1 MIDGIRLKFCGLTS
15 LVDANFAD
23 ALGADYLGF
32 ILYPKS
38 PRGLSMRDFENLKPN
53 LPRGRKLVA
62 VMVEPSDVELIAAK
76 ESGFDRFQI
85 HFSTEF
91 PIERIEGISK
101 QVGRDRLWL
110 VPKRHP
116 ESPMDERWLKWAETI
131 LVDTF
136 SANEF
141 GGSGK
146 TGNWSEFARLQSDHP
161 TTKWILAG
169 GLNPKNIGDALTQS
183 GARLVDVNSGVE
195 IAPGIKDHAKMKAV
209 VLGIHK
215 QRTSST
221 NAHE

>member
-1 MIDGIRLKFCGLTS
+1 MVDGVRLKFCGLTS

-38 PRGLSMRDFENLKPN
+38 PRGLSVRDFENLKPN
-53 LPRGRKLVA
+53 LPTGRKLVA
-62 VMVEPSDVELIAAK
+62 VMVEPSDVELTAAK
-76 ESGFDRFQI
+76 EAGFDRFQI

-91 PIERIEGISK
+91 PIERIEEISK

-110 VPKRHP
+110 APKRRP
-116 ESPMDERWLKWAETI
+116 ESALDERWLDWAETI

-146 TGNWSEFARLQSDHP
+146 TGNWSEFARLQSEHP
-161 TTKWILAG
+161 ATKWVLAG
-169 GLNPKNIGDALTQS
+169 GLNLENIGNALTQS

-195 IAPGIKDHAKMKAV
+195 VAPGIKDHAKMKAV

-215 QRTSST
+215 QRTPSPNT
-221 NAHE
+221 HE